1 MKKRLAL
8 LVCTVW
14 IVLSVLTGTCSVLPD
29 ASAIGRSS
37 FAVHYIDVGQANAS
51 LVICDGEAMLIDGG
65 NKADSDL
72 IYTYLKDH
80 SIDNLEYVVCTHA
93 HEDHVGGLAGALHYA
108 TADKALCSVTEYDSK
123 AFSDFLSCL
132 DDQGISLTVPKA
144 GDSFSLGS
152 AEIQVIGPITVSNEP
167 NNMSIVLR
175 IEYGDTSFLFCG
187 DAEREEE
194 QEIIE
199 AGYTLKST
207 VLLVGHHGSKDSTTY
222 PFLREIAPEYAV
234 ISVGAN
240 NSYGHP
246 TEAVLSRLRDADV
259 EVYRTD
265 IQGDIICTSDGKEV
279 SFTVERNAAANTIG
293 DLAP

>member
-1 MKKRLAL
+1 MRKKYVRFFYFGWIFIY
-8 LVCTVW
+8 LVSC
-14 IVLSVLTGTCSVLPD
+14 GCSVATKTEAQEP
-29 ASAIGRSS
+29 SS
-37 FAVHYIDVGQANAS
+37 LSIHYIDVGQANAA
-51 LVICDGEAMLIDGG
+51 LVLCDGDAMLIDGG
-65 NKADSDL
+65 NRADSDL
-72 IYTYLKDH
+72 IYTYLKDLSLDH
-80 SIDNLEYVVCTHA
+80 LEYVVCTHA

-123 AFSDFLSCL
+123 AFSNFLSCL
-132 DDQGISLTVPKA
+132 DDQGITLTVPTA
-144 GDSFSLGS
+144 GESFSLGG
-152 AEIQVIGPITVSNEP
+152 ADIQVIGPITVSNDP

-194 QEIIE
+194 QEIIA

-222 PFLREIAPEYAV
+222 PFLREVEPEYAV
-234 ISVGAN
+234 ISVGKN

-246 TEAVLSRLRDADV
+246 TDAVLSRLRDADV

-265 IQGDIICTSDGKEV
+265 MQGDIICTSDGKEV
-279 SFTVERNAAANTIG
+279 SFTVDRNAAANTIG